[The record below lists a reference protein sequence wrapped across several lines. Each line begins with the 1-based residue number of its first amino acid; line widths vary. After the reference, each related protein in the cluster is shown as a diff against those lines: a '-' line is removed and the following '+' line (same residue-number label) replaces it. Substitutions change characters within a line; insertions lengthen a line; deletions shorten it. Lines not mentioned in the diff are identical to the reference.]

1 MVQWP
6 QPASEHYPA
15 AWSLQPHNRTGE
27 RMGKENLRKLM
38 CQDKMPSIREGRRE
52 GEHKPKG
59 EKALT
64 TSQKLTDSQ
73 PVTKQ

>member
-1 MVQWP
+1 
-6 QPASEHYPA
+6 
-15 AWSLQPHNRTGE
+15 
-27 RMGKENLRKLM
+27 M